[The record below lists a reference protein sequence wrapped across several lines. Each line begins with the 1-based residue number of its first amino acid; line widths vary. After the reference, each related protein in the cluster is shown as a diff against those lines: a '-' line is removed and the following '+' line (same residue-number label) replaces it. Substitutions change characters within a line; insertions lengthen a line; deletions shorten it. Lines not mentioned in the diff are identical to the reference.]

1 VNGLFSDNKQYY
13 AATLLEN
20 ALQDGH
26 KKAEHMKEAETSHYI
41 RMLEVSHPLRKPV
54 LCEAIKAL
62 NLQTGSQ
69 GLDVGCGIG
78 LPTLLLAEA
87 VGSTG
92 HVTGVDISSEFLA
105 YAEKLVDRHA
115 LNAQITLQQGSF
127 EELLFDDQTFDWL
140 WSADCAGY
148 ASQNSLTLFNELIRV
163 LKPGGTLALLF
174 WSSEKILPGYP
185 MLEARLKATSTGIAP
200 FKATMKPEAHYF
212 RTLKWMQAVGLQQL
226 RARTFV
232 GDVQAPLSPE
242 IRKALL
248 ALFQMRWEGAQSD
261 VTPEDWAECQRLC
274 SPESPDCILNLPEYY
289 AFFTYSMFTG
299 TVPKY

>member
-1 VNGLFSDNKQYY
+1 MQSIK
-13 AATLLEN
+13 
-20 ALQDGH
+20 
-26 KKAEHMKEAETSHYI
+26 TSRYI
-41 RMLEVSHPLRKPV
+41 RMLKVSHPLRKPV
-54 LCEAIKAL
+54 LCEVIKAL
-62 NLQTGSQ
+62 NLQIGSQ
-69 GLDVGCGIG
+69 GVDVGCGIG
-78 LPTLLLAEA
+78 LPTLLLTEA

-92 HVTGVDISSEFLA
+92 HVTGVDISPEFLA

-115 LNAQITLQQGSF
+115 MSARISFQHGSF
-127 EELLFDDQTFDWL
+127 EKLPFDNQTFDWL

-148 ASQNSLTLFNELIRV
+148 ASQNSLALFNELTRV
-163 LKPGGTLALLF
+163 LKPGGTLVLLF

-185 MLEARLKATSTGIAP
+185 LLEARLKATSVGVAP
-200 FKATMKPEAHYF
+200 FKTAMKPETHYF

-226 RARTFV
+226 KARTFV

-242 IRKALL
+242 IREAML
-248 ALFQMRWEGAQSD
+248 ALFQMRWEGAQSE

-299 TVPKY
+299 TVPKH